1 MHFFV
6 HFLLLSNSI
15 LFNNTLFTLSL
26 LVQLSALYAYQGWK
40 NRWGCKTQVF
50 HSRLFD
56 TTSVKRLG
64 HRRTRMEGDGW
75 GKKIRKLYKY
85 LRHLKT
91 MFTLQWQLGHCILQ
105 IRVCANALCTSYI
118 AFLFTLCDIG
128 FRSHFFLL
136 CVIASTAWNF
146 LCAPSTDGSI
156 SSCQFKMHIW

>member
-64 HRRTRMEGDGW
+64 HRRTRMEGNGW
-75 GKKIRKLYKY
+75 GKKFENYINICVIWKL
-85 LRHLKT
+85 
-91 MFTLQWQLGHCILQ
+91 C
-105 IRVCANALCTSYI
+105 
-118 AFLFTLCDIG
+118 
-128 FRSHFFLL
+128 LL
-136 CVIASTAWNF
+136 CSGNWDTAF
-146 LCAPSTDGSI
+146 FRLEYVPMLCAQVI
-156 SSCQFKMHIW
+156 SLFYSLYVTLVFALIFSCCV